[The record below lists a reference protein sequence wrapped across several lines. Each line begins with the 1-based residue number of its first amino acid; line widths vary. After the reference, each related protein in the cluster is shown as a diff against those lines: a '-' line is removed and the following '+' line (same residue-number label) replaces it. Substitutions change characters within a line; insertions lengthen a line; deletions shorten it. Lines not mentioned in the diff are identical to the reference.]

1 MKQLASVASYPKLY
15 CIFNDY
21 SKEDCLLLEEAISFN
36 FEVVTESN
44 ILISRNWKNSK
55 IIFDTAL
62 KIIMQ
67 ELFSKSDENGFP
79 DAIEFVNDLG
89 VFSEK
94 VNTKDILS
102 YLLRHRILSENE

>member
-1 MKQLASVASYPKLY
+1 
-15 CIFNDY
+15 
-21 SKEDCLLLEEAISFN
+21 
-36 FEVVTESN
+36 
-44 ILISRNWKNSK
+44 
-55 IIFDTAL
+55 
-62 KIIMQ
+62 MQ